1 MTSQLSLRA
10 ACERAAKLNNPDITL
25 QTEEAAKLLSALCDA
40 VKDLDI
46 AAAPWTGDDVMK
58 AALGKKTLLER
69 SVPAVTAA
77 QFSEVGRRLAA
88 AYLETVQP
96 SDDIRAAVNALA
108 WDHLTTNAELTE
120 GLGHPARLTET
131 LVNKTDERIRPA
143 AALLI
148 ALSLRALLESSAA
161 RASDLFAQAQKDTV
175 HFERPTH
182 CPVCGSPAAIASV
195 SGTANHGNVKT
206 LYCTTCGAHWPFE
219 RIRCAACGD
228 EAVSDLTYVHDDKDD
243 TRRLH
248 VCRHCRAAFPTIF
261 VADAEQFDPDI
272 DGIAVSGLVEWYEAH
287 CDDPENQI

>member
-10 ACERAAKLNNPDITL
+10 ACERAAKLNNPDVTL

-108 WDHLTTNAELTE
+108 WDRLTTDAELTE
-120 GLGHPARLTET
+120 GIGHPTRLTET

-143 AALLI
+143 AVLRI

-161 RASDLFAQAQKDTV
+161 RASDLF
-175 HFERPTH
+175 
-182 CPVCGSPAAIASV
+182 VCGSPAAIASV
-195 SGTANHGNVKT
+195 SGTANHGIVKT
-206 LYCTTCGAHWPFE
+206 LYCTTCGAHWLFE

-272 DGIAVSGLVEWYEAH
+272 DGIAVSGLAEWYEAH

>member
-1 MTSQLSLRA
+1 M
-10 ACERAAKLNNPDITL
+10 
-25 QTEEAAKLLSALCDA
+25 
-40 VKDLDI
+40 
-46 AAAPWTGDDVMK
+46 
-58 AALGKKTLLER
+58 
-69 SVPAVTAA
+69 
-77 QFSEVGRRLAA
+77 
-88 AYLETVQP
+88 
-96 SDDIRAAVNALA
+96 
-108 WDHLTTNAELTE
+108 
-120 GLGHPARLTET
+120 
-131 LVNKTDERIRPA
+131 
-143 AALLI
+143 
-148 ALSLRALLESSAA
+148 
-161 RASDLFAQAQKDTV
+161 FAQAQKDTV

-272 DGIAVSGLVEWYEAH
+272 DGIAVSRLAEWYEAH
-287 CDDPENQI
+287 RGDPENQI

>member
-1 MTSQLSLRA
+1 MTSLLSLRA
-10 ACERAAKLNNPDITL
+10 ASERAAKLNNPDVTL

-40 VKDLDI
+40 VKDLGI

-58 AALGKKTLLER
+58 AALGQKTLLER

-77 QFSEVGRRLAA
+77 QFSKVGHRLAA

-96 SDDIRAAVNALA
+96 SDDIRAAVNALD
-108 WDHLTTNAELTE
+108 WDHLTTDAELTE
-120 GLGHPARLTET
+120 GIEHPAQLTET

-143 AALLI
+143 AVLLI

-228 EAVSDLTYVHDDKDD
+228 EAVSDLTYVLLMMVVFDH
-243 TRRLH
+243 LYGSALC
-248 VCRHCRAAFPTIF
+248 VPWLAFSPI
-261 VADAEQFDPDI
+261 
-272 DGIAVSGLVEWYEAH
+272 
-287 CDDPENQI
+287 